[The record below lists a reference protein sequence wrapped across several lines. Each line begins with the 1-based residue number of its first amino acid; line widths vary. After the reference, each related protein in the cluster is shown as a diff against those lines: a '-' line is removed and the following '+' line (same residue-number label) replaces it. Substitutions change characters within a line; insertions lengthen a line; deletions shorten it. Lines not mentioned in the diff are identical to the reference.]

1 MKDAFNQILDA
12 YTEDNETLVI
22 NTCLETGVDP
32 MEMMS
37 WWKAVDPGEFKMGS
51 EDYWESAPSKAMSK
65 RSPAEKARYQATT
78 SCTWTC
84 SGRAGPRLSMM

>member
-1 MKDAFNQILDA
+1 MKDAFNQIRDA

-22 NTCLETGVDP
+22 NTCPETGVDP

-65 RSPAEKARYQATT
+65 R
-78 SCTWTC
+78 
-84 SGRAGPRLSMM
+84 GPRRRNRDIRQRPHARGHALAGLGQG